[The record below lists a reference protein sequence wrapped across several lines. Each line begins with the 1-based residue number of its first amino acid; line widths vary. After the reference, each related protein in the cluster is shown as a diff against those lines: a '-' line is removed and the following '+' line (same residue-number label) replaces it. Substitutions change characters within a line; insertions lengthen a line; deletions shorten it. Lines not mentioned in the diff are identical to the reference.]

1 MSMIVKSGF
10 RYANSIPD
18 AFLIPAVDSD
28 GRSSSVQTELNKLY
42 GAIAIKDFNVAAN
55 HNGIYRG
62 ATLVDTVDGAGRY
75 TLSELYAMVS
85 QGDFSD
91 IYIGDIIKVS
101 QAAVTYTPAGG
112 SAVTDAAQTVEW
124 IVMGIDT
131 YLGTGDTELTAHH
144 LVLVPKDTF
153 TTPAHMNSTNTT
165 KGGYIASD
173 MYTNILPSY
182 ETAIKSSL
190 GSHVL
195 TYRSTISSAMSENI
209 PSPGYGGYQGAASA
223 WQWKDVTVNL
233 LSPSEVFGKG
243 GNIYDTGEKNSQ
255 LPGFFLNP
263 SLKIKRNVNW
273 DQEGTSRIPVWL
285 SGVGSTVN
293 FYHVSAFGTFSFS
306 YASSAY
312 GVAPKVLF
320 G

>member
-62 ATLVDTVDGAGRY
+62 VTLVDTVDGAGRY

-112 SAVTDAAQTVEW
+112 SAITDPEKAVEW

-131 YLGTGDTELTAHH
+131 YFRSYNPELTSHH
-144 LVLVPKDTF
+144 LVLVPRKSF
-153 TTPAHMNSTNTT
+153 GVVSNVHMNSTNTT
-165 KGGYIASD
+165 AGGYANSD
-173 MYTNILPSY
+173 MHTNILPAY
-182 ETAIKSSL
+182 ITPVKNSL
-190 GSHVL
+190 DGHTL
-195 TYRSTISSAMSENI
+195 TYTTGLSDAINENVISKATTAAS
-209 PSPGYGGYQGAASA
+209 GAASHIIY
-223 WQWKDVTVNL
+223 KEVTLML
-233 LSPSEVFGKG
+233 LSE
-243 GNIYDTGEKNSQ
+243 Y
-255 LPGFFLNP
+255 
-263 SLKIKRNVNW
+263 
-273 DQEGTSRIPVWL
+273 
-285 SGVGSTVN
+285 
-293 FYHVSAFGTFSFS
+293 
-306 YASSAY
+306 
-312 GVAPKVLF
+312 
-320 G
+320 

>member
-42 GAIAIKDFNVAAN
+42 GAIEIKNFNVGAN

-62 ATLVDTVDGAGRY
+62 ATLVDTVDGNGRY

-91 IYIGDIIKVS
+91 IYIGDIIKVN

-112 SAVTDAAQTVEW
+112 SKTTDPAQVVEW

-131 YLGTGDTELTAHH
+131 YFNLGPSSDPTLAHH
-144 LVLVPKDTF
+144 IVLGPRKSFSTNA
-153 TTPAHMNSTNTT
+153 PHMNSTNTT
-165 KGGYIASD
+165 VGAYNRCD
-173 MYTNILPSY
+173 MFTNILPAYKDS
-182 ETAIKSSL
+182 IKASL
-190 GSHVL
+190 GGHVL
-195 TYRSTISSAMSENI
+195 TY
-209 PSPGYGGYQGAASA
+209 
-223 WQWKDVTVNL
+223 KDVVSTSMEEELTSSISPYYKGVSVNWDWVDATINL
-233 LSPSEVFGKG
+233 FSEQDVS
-243 GNIYDTGEKNSQ
+243 GNLMTGLYERKINSSQ
-255 LPGFFLNP
+255 LPGFRLNS
-263 SLKIKRNVNW
+263 SLKNKTGSNSTAGGWWLNNVATKDRFLVCSNT
-273 DQEGTSRIPVWL
+273 GNINIVP
-285 SGVGSTVN
+285 
-293 FYHVSAFGTFSFS
+293 
-306 YASSAY
+306 ASSSEY
-312 GVAPKVLF
+312 GLAPKILF